1 MFVSAALTL
10 LLAAGPAIDRA
21 GAVGEVSS
29 SVAREV
35 PARFGGIGFAAFSS
49 SPVGVVQRNRGALDD
64 LEVTSA
70 ENLRASPNGE
80 RIGRLEAGT
89 RVRSVSVS
97 GPWREV
103 ELEGW
108 VWTRSLQVVDRG
120 GYDLVVAV
128 DGGENVRAAPGGEVL
143 GLLVEGA
150 LLREEERVPGWI
162 RVTRRAWIW
171 GASVRALPGAEAG
184 AGAGV
189 SPQIGPE
196 NTPGASDATELDTS
210 AAAARDPEPGAAA
223 VDAVSRAPD
232 AARAV
237 GEARSASAPLELRAD
252 PAGPRVA
259 DVAAG
264 AALEVTEVEGD
275 WARVRIEGWVPLAEL
290 GAEGTSTSRG
300 LHPTDVTRMPERW
313 VGRPV
318 TWTLEFVGVE
328 RADERRPDF
337 APGEPFLLMR
347 AAAPAAAVEAA
358 PDGAREAA
366 TARSFVYVAVSEA
379 QLAEL
384 GTLAPLARVTVTGRV
399 RSGASRWTRTPIIE
413 LASWRRESSR

>member
-128 DGGENVRAAPGGEVL
+128 DGGENVRAAPG
-143 GLLVEGA
+143 A
-150 LLREEERVPGWI
+150 RCSACSSDRK
-162 RVTRRAWIW
+162 
-171 GASVRALPGAEAG
+171 SV
-184 AGAGV
+184 V
-189 SPQIGPE
+189 
-196 NTPGASDATELDTS
+196 
-210 AAAARDPEPGAAA
+210 
-223 VDAVSRAPD
+223 
-232 AARAV
+232 
-237 GEARSASAPLELRAD
+237 
-252 PAGPRVA
+252 
-259 DVAAG
+259 
-264 AALEVTEVEGD
+264 
-275 WARVRIEGWVPLAEL
+275 
-290 GAEGTSTSRG
+290 
-300 LHPTDVTRMPERW
+300 
-313 VGRPV
+313 
-318 TWTLEFVGVE
+318 
-328 RADERRPDF
+328 
-337 APGEPFLLMR
+337 
-347 AAAPAAAVEAA
+347 
-358 PDGAREAA
+358 
-366 TARSFVYVAVSEA
+366 
-379 QLAEL
+379 
-384 GTLAPLARVTVTGRV
+384 
-399 RSGASRWTRTPIIE
+399 
-413 LASWRRESSR
+413 